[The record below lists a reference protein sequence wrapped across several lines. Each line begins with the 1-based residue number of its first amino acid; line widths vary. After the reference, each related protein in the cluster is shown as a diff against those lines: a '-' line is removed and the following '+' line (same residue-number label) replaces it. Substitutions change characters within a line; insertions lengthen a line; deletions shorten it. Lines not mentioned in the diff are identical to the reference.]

1 MYLTSSIRAMTDTNS
16 AITLRES
23 TVTHRPPIR
32 GLAASP
38 RPAEEKPGT
47 TVRRAFHYSG
57 RDSRTTRP
65 VVFLVLCHRRA
76 ETSATLRL
84 VIW

>member
-57 RDSRTTRP
+57 RDSRTIP
-65 VVFLVLCHRRA
+65 IVFFELFHRRA
-76 ETSATLRL
+76 EISATLRL
-84 VIW
+84 VMW